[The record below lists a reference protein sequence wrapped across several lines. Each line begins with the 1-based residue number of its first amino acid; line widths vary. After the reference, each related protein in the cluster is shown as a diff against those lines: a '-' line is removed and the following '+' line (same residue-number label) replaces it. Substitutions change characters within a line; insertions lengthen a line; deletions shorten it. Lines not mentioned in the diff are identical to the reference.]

1 MPMMSPMMNPM
12 MMSSMMSAPAAPA
25 PPKKLTKD
33 QRAEIK
39 QQIAQEKMW
48 MLQMTDMMNMQ
59 KMAFVQA
66 MQVPLSNM
74 KQQANQARM
83 EMMELAKEITMMKQ
97 EMVDEKNMNTA
108 RKLERLQGVNA
119 GPKGKQTVSS

>member
-1 MPMMSPMMNPM
+1 
-12 MMSSMMSAPAAPA
+12 MSAPAAPA

-48 MLQMTDMMNMQ
+48 MLQKTE
-59 KMAFVQA
+59 FVQA

-74 KQQANQARM
+74 KQQAVMQQM
-83 EMMELAKEITMMKQ
+83 KLA
-97 EMVDEKNMNTA
+97 
-108 RKLERLQGVNA
+108 
-119 GPKGKQTVSS
+119 

>member
-1 MPMMSPMMNPM
+1 
-12 MMSSMMSAPAAPA
+12 MSSMMSAPAAPA

-74 KQQANQARM
+74 KQQAVMQKMNLEDMEQETNQARM

-108 RKLERLQGVNA
+108 RKLERLQGDHHDETGN
-119 GPKGKQTVSS
+119 